1 LSLRPPCQRIEVRGR
16 SRWSAR
22 VFRSELVVGSGGRGA
37 RPCLRLA
44 LYILGADGPRLRQSP
59 RYRSL
64 GSGNGPAR
72 RGKLGAGIQGSAEA
86 TGSSRDGNEPLRL
99 RRDLCR
105 LHLCRAT
112 ATIRSRH
119 SRGQPAGDVT
129 SVWDRRRDRTNCRWP
144 GRGWESAAVVVG
156 MFVALAILYGALAA
170 FIGKSAPVWAAMVAW
185 GFLFLAP
192 CIPLQARVVRAAKE
206 EPNLAS
212 TLTSP
217 PSMWAT
223 RWARRWAPRH
233 FPSDLVIGGCRCS
246 EH

>member
-1 LSLRPPCQRIEVRGR
+1 MAMSLFVC
-16 SRWSAR
+16 AATFA
-22 VFRSELVVGSGGRGA
+22 VFTYVGPLLQSEAGIPEASLPAMLLLFGIGGAIGLIVGGRVGDGK
-37 RPCLRLA
+37 A
-44 LYILGADGPRLRQSP
+44 LQS
-59 RYRSL
+59 
-64 GSGNGPAR
+64 
-72 RGKLGAGIQGSAEA
+72 
-86 TGSSRDGNEPLRL
+86 
-99 RRDLCR
+99 
-105 LHLCRAT
+105 
-112 ATIRSRH
+112 
-119 SRGQPAGDVT
+119 
-129 SVWDRRRDRTNCRWP
+129 
-144 GRGWESAAVVVG
+144 VVG